1 MAKSVNKESKSR
13 YGLEFPNEKRKK
25 LPKFSENYE
34 EELIRQLFEEKKK
47 KIESMEIPDMQE
59 EQKDQI

>member
-25 LPKFSENYE
+25 MPKFTENYE
-34 EELIRQLFEEKKK
+34 EDLIRQLFEEKKK
-47 KIESMEIPDMQE
+47 KLEFVDTSVLE

>member
-13 YGLEFPNEKRKK
+13 YGLEFPTEKRKK

-34 EELIRQLFEEKKK
+34 EELIRQLFEDEKKAAV
-47 KIESMEIPDMQE
+47 DTTVLQ
-59 EQKDQI
+59 EQKDKI